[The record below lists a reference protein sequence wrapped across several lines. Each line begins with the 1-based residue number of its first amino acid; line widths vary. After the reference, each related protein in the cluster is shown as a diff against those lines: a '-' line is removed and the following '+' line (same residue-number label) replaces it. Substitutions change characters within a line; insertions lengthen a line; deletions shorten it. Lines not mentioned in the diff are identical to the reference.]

1 MELTEDIVE
10 LNKRLREHF
19 GIDTVSSSQMWRIVW
34 SDDQI
39 EKRLTSY
46 TKEGFELLT
55 PMMVELPKYSWI
67 RQKYVL
73 EQLVIVPVNH
83 LDELTTKVSYE
94 PIWVFQDDEGNY
106 LPPKWEMTE
115 FVIYAI
121 YAVRGKPN
129 LAKYK
134 EKLTDLNS
142 REGIEAR
149 VNELEAQLFGNE
161 TSTGDALAHGDAIV
175 VPQNYE
181 KVKH

>member
-1 MELTEDIVE
+1 
-10 LNKRLREHF
+10 LNRRLREHF
-19 GIDTVSSSQMWRIVW
+19 GIDTASFSPMWRVVW

-39 EKRLTSY
+39 EKRLTNY

-67 RQKYVL
+67 KQKYVL
-73 EQLVIVPVNH
+73 EQLVVVPDMH
-83 LDELTTKVSYE
+83 AKELTTKISYE
-94 PIWVFQDDEGNY
+94 PIWVFQDDQGDY

-115 FVIYAI
+115 FVINAI

-134 EKLTDLNS
+134 EKLTDLNT

-149 VNELEAQLFGNE
+149 VNEVEAQLFGNE

-175 VPQNYE
+175 VPHNYE

>member
-1 MELTEDIVE
+1 MELTETIAE
-10 LNKRLREHF
+10 LNRRLREHF
-19 GIDTVSSSQMWRIVW
+19 GIDTASFSPMWRVVW

-39 EKRLTSY
+39 EKRLT
-46 TKEGFELLT
+46 K
-55 PMMVELPKYSWI
+55 LPKYSWI
-67 RQKYVL
+67 KQKYVL
-73 EQLVIVPVNH
+73 EQLVVVPDMH
-83 LDELTTKVSYE
+83 AKELTTKISYE
-94 PIWVFQDDEGNY
+94 PIWVFQDDQGDY

-115 FVIYAI
+115 FVINAI

-134 EKLTDLNS
+134 EKLTDLNT

-149 VNELEAQLFGNE
+149 VNEVEAQLFGNE

-175 VPQNYE
+175 VPHNYE